1 MASESEEMPEEKVV
15 AVVTPSETYYGS
27 DAETR
32 SLEAEEES
40 VSAKA
45 KETGQSLKELVAAIG
60 RKARVAI
67 EEKTKDLDKVN
78 ASDIGAAQDAKDIGA
93 LGNHVEEL
101 IRMFEGVMSGI
112 RKEPYD
118 EQFRLLNGYKKLLE
132 EQINVINSRIDWSK
146 RLKK

>member
-1 MASESEEMPEEKVV
+1 MAEEKTV
-15 AVVTPSETYYGS
+15 AVVTPSETYYDS
-27 DAETR
+27 NAEIQ
-32 SLEAEEES
+32 SLKAEEES

-45 KETGQSLKELVAAIG
+45 KETGQSLKELVAAMS
-60 RKARVAI
+60 RKARAAI

-78 ASDIGAAQDAKDIGA
+78 PSDISAAQDAKAIGA
-93 LGNHVEEL
+93 LGEHVELL
-101 IRMFEGVMSGI
+101 IRTFEDVMTGI

-118 EQFRLLNGYKKLLE
+118 EQARLLNGYKKLLE